1 MILLHFFIQ
10 RMVIMNR
17 IKSLSLLLVLWVIF
31 FACGEGRQ
39 DPTGIDEGS
48 GLTEGLL
55 TKGTDGPNLVVTSTN
70 LDSAIQTVNEA
81 VFAALPKA
89 AYTVA
94 RDPSI
99 TEPVR
104 MMGDYSGYAVVDGS
118 ATMVGTSMKYDL
130 KLTYYDYS
138 DDGLIYLGGSL
149 QYLSSMVDQGVLKKI
164 VDVKGEIKFAGPYT
178 GFIKYNNF
186 LLPIDGGENLISIFA
201 PNSVLVDVLRGGS
214 VTVKSGD
221 NTFALINPYPVP
233 ITAL

>member
-1 MILLHFFIQ
+1 
-10 RMVIMNR
+10 MNR

-201 PNSVLVDVLRGGS
+201 PDSVLEDVLRGGS
-214 VTVKSGD
+214 VTFNSGG
-221 NTFALINPYPVP
+221 NEFTLNPYPIP
-233 ITAL
+233 RPDL

>member
-1 MILLHFFIQ
+1 
-10 RMVIMNR
+10 MNR
-17 IKSLSLLLVLWVIF
+17 IKSLSLLLVLGVIF

-39 DPTGIDEGS
+39 DPTGIDGGS

-89 AYTVA
+89 AYAVSF
-94 RDPSI
+94 DPSI

-104 MMGDYSGYAVVDGS
+104 MTGDYSGYAVVDGS
-118 ATMVGTSMKYDL
+118 VTMVGTSMKYDF
-130 KLTYYDYS
+130 KLTFYDYS
-138 DDGLIYLGGSL
+138 DDGSIYIGGSL
-149 QYLSSMVDQGVLKKI
+149 QYLSSSVNQGVLKKI
-164 VDVKGEIKFAGPYT
+164 VDVKGEIKFAGSYT

-186 LLPIDGGENLISIFA
+186 LLQIDGGENLISIFA
-201 PNSVLVDVLRGGS
+201 PDPVLEYVLHGGS

-221 NTFALINPYPVP
+221 NTFALIDPYPIP
-233 ITAL
+233 MPDL

>member
-17 IKSLSLLLVLWVIF
+17 IKSLSLLLVLGVIF
-31 FACGEGRQ
+31 FACSEGRQ

-55 TKGTDGPNLVVTSTN
+55 TKGTDGPNLVVTLSN
-70 LDSAIQTVNEA
+70 ADSASQVINEA

-89 AYTVA
+89 AYAVIS
-94 RDPSI
+94 DPSI

-118 ATMVGTSMKYDL
+118 ATFADTSIENNL
-130 KLTYYDYS
+130 RLTLYDYS

-149 QYLSSMVDQGVLKKI
+149 QFQGFIYLNWGVTRSVRVNGK
-164 VDVKGEIKFAGPYT
+164 IKFAGPYN
-178 GFIKYNNF
+178 GFIEYNNF
-186 LLPIDGGENLISIFA
+186 LLPTDEGGNLVSIFA
-201 PNSVLVDVLRGGS
+201 SIRELSKINRGGS
-214 VTVKSGD
+214 VTVISGE
-221 NTFALINPYPVP
+221 NEFRLINPYPVP
-233 ITAL
+233 KE

>member
-1 MILLHFFIQ
+1 
-10 RMVIMNR
+10 MVIMNR
-17 IKSLSLLLVLWVIF
+17 IKSLSLLLVLGVIF

-55 TKGTDGPNLVVTSTN
+55 TKGTDGPNLVVTLSN
-70 LDSAIQTVNEA
+70 ADSASQVINEA

-104 MMGDYSGYAVVDGS
+104 MTGDYSGYAVVDGS
-118 ATMVGTSMKYDL
+118 ATMVETSMKYDF
-130 KLTYYDYS
+130 KLTFYDYS
-138 DDGLIYLGGSL
+138 DDGSIYIGGSL
-149 QYLSSMVDQGVLKKI
+149 QYLSSSVNQGPIKKI
-164 VDVKGEIKFAGPYT
+164 VDVKGEIKFAGSYT

-186 LLPIDGGENLISIFA
+186 LLQIDGGENLISIFA
-201 PNSVLVDVLRGGS
+201 PDSVLEYVLHGGS

-221 NTFALINPYPVP
+221 NTFALINPYPIP
-233 ITAL
+233 RPDL